1 MTEFAGGN
9 WLPLAFAALM
19 GISILAYVV
28 LDGYDLGVGI
38 LMAGADRPERD
49 RMVAAIGPFWDANE
63 TWLVLGIGLL
73 LVAFPAAHGIILGE
87 LYLPVA
93 LMLAG
98 LTLRGVAFEFRVKA
112 HLPLQRHWDRAFV
125 AGSALAALTQGYM
138 LGRYVLGFEEGLA
151 AMAFAVLSAVCVAAA
166 YAFVGATW
174 LIYKTE
180 GALQARAVDWA
191 RATLGMTA
199 LGMAAVSVATPL
211 VSVRIF
217 ERWFSVPE
225 ILLLAPLPLMT
236 AIVFA
241 ALWIFLRRMPRA
253 DHSLDLAPFAG
264 AVVLFALGFAGLA
277 YSFFPY
283 VVPGRLTI
291 WQAASAPES
300 LMIIFVGACVVLP
313 VVVAYSVFSYVVFRG
328 KALPL
333 SYE

>member
-1 MTEFAGGN
+1 MNELAAGN
-9 WLPLAFAALM
+9 WLPLAFAAMM
-19 GISILAYVV
+19 GFSILAYVI

-38 LMAGADRPERD
+38 LMARADRVDSD

-73 LVAFPAAHGIILGE
+73 LVAFPVAHGIVLGE

-98 LTLRGVAFEFRVKA
+98 LILRGVAFEFRVKA
-112 HLPLQRHWDRAFV
+112 QLPLQRHWDRAFV
-125 AGSALAALTQGYM
+125 AGSALTALTQGYM
-138 LGRYVLGFEEGLA
+138 LGRYVLGFEGGLA
-151 AMAFAVLSAVCVAAA
+151 AYAFAGLSAVCVAAA

-180 GALQARAVDWA
+180 DGLHARAVRWA
-191 RATLGMTA
+191 RMTLAFTA
-199 LGMAAVSVATPL
+199 VGMAAVSVATPL
-211 VSVRIF
+211 VSSRIF

-225 ILLLAPLPLMT
+225 IVLLAPLPVMT
-236 AIVFA
+236 ATVFA
-241 ALWIFLRRMPRA
+241 ALWIFLGRMPRA
-253 DHSLDLAPFAG
+253 DHSLDLVPFAG

-283 VVPGRLTI
+283 VVPGRLTL

-300 LMIIFVGACVVLP
+300 LMIIFIGACVVLP
-313 VVVAYSVFSYVVFRG
+313 VVIAYSVFAYSVFRG
-328 KALPL
+328 KAVAL
-333 SYE
+333 SYD